1 MSTAKCRTQIERCLS
16 SMVLLDPSSA
26 VCHRSAYSG
35 LKALVGHALS
45 WVDSGPHEDLQCG
58 SSRLSP
64 VGEEANSALPTVL
77 TIVLTPTPEEGEH
90 WLSLAERTLEA

>member
-1 MSTAKCRTQIERCLS
+1 MSTAKCRTQIARYLS
-16 SMVLLDPSSA
+16 SMVLLDLSGA
-26 VCHRSAYSG
+26 VYHRSAHSG
-35 LKALVGHALS
+35 LKALVGHVIS

-64 VGEEANSALPTVL
+64 QWETRANSALLTVL

-90 WLSLAERTLEA
+90 LLSSAERTLE